1 MTRLSGAAAEARLAD
16 AWDTIFSRDPA
27 NQQIIHVLTRP
38 TEFPTGLAGFSPFEA
53 WMRNGYKAD
62 EQVWRAFGSLASP
75 WHYISN
81 ARRALALGIS
91 NTRIFLLERDGWESA
106 PLWLQYLCEVHL
118 PGIAALA
125 GETLYRVWV
134 EDCRDFGLSDRDC
147 DVNVWGAAGVMLTGY
162 LNGDVD
168 WRLFLD
174 DGPDSERSVEERDF
188 VVSMRDFASAHGE
201 LISLPAELGPGL
213 LGGCLGSGNDGR
225 LQPIDAGHNC
235 TRSASNRAEGR
246 KPVHG

>member
-1 MTRLSGAAAEARLAD
+1 VTRLSGAAAEARLAD
-16 AWDTIFSRDPA
+16 AWDAIFSRDPA
-27 NQQIIHVLTRP
+27 NQQITHVLTRP
-38 TEFPTGLAGFSPFEA
+38 TEFPTGLTGFSPYEA
-53 WMRNGYKAD
+53 WMRNGCKAD
-62 EQVWRAFGSLASP
+62 AAVWRAFGSIATP
-75 WHYISN
+75 WPYISN

-125 GETLYRVWV
+125 GETLYRVWL
-134 EDCRDFGLSDRDC
+134 EDCRAFGLSDRDY
-147 DVNVWGAAGVMLTGY
+147 DVNIWGAAGIMLTGY

-168 WRLFLD
+168 WRLFLE
-174 DGPDSERSVEERDF
+174 DGADQERCLEERDF

-213 LGGCLGSGNDGR
+213 
-225 LQPIDAGHNC
+225 
-235 TRSASNRAEGR
+235 
-246 KPVHG
+246 